1 VNRVPK
7 EDEMAGVEARNFD
20 APDET
25 RRPEKTTV
33 ETVKVGGA
41 LVGRATMEPGWRWSE
56 AIKPIVGGD
65 ACQVHHLGYVV
76 SGRMHIAH
84 SDGSEV
90 DLGAGDVY
98 DIQPGH
104 DAWVLGE
111 EHFTG
116 VEFDAR
122 TAETYARS

>member
-1 VNRVPK
+1 
-7 EDEMAGVEARNFD
+7 MAGVEARNFD

-25 RRPEKTTV
+25 RRPDKTTV

-65 ACQVHHLGYVV
+65 HCQVHHLGYVV

-84 SDGSEV
+84 SDGSKV
-90 DLGAGDVY
+90 DLSAGDVY

-104 DAWVLGE
+104 DAWVLGGE
-111 EHFTG
+111 SYVG

-122 TAETYARS
+122 TAETYARG